1 MARPGKLKTLIQLFD
16 FRYFNGWNS
25 LRSSV
30 GFTRSLFMPGSSADS
45 LEQIFNFLPLSSTLA
60 SSGQPSE
67 EQFKRIAKAGFRT
80 VVNLAPHGAENALE
94 DEALVLK
101 ELGLHY
107 IHIPV
112 DFKQPTDWD
121 YKRFC
126 HAMKE
131 VGDNP
136 VWVHCAA
143 NMRVSAF
150 CIAIASRSWAKT
162 KQLPAATWK
171 RSGRHSAYG
180 RILSRGRRLRGTG
193 AIRLW
198 PASGASQAREAFRV
212 TRRE

>member
-67 EQFKRIAKAGFRT
+67 EQFKRIAKAGFCT

-150 CIAIASRSWAKT
+150 LYRYRIEKLGEDKAVARRDMEKIWTPFGVWKDFIEG
-162 KQLPAATWK
+162 KAA
-171 RSGRHSAYG
+171 
-180 RILSRGRRLRGTG
+180 
-193 AIRLW
+193 
-198 PASGASQAREAFRV
+198 
-212 TRRE
+212 